1 MGRARKYATEE
12 EAHEAKKQQ
21 MRDNYQKRKAAKKDI
36 AKEDAKIA
44 ANDGGAAKPESHKQN
59 RKKKPLAESI
69 HEPPSAE
76 YLKMTKEELLE
87 KFGSLLDSIK

>member
-1 MGRARKYATEE
+1 MGRLRKYATEE

-21 MRDNYQKRKAAKKDI
+21 MRDNYQKRKAAKKDTT
-36 AKEDAKIA
+36 KSDAKIA
-44 ANDGGAAKPESHKQN
+44 TNDGAAAKPESLKQN

-87 KFGSLLDSIK
+87 KFGTLLDSFN